1 MRHCGCC
8 CCRRRGLACHGC
20 HCSSCV
26 RRARGLCRLLLS
38 FLLLLF
44 LSQIYPRRSRLQ
56 KFKKVRTSCQPQTGL
71 KLSKNPTSSN
81 KLGYSHN
88 PGGTANIVI
97 ANRISL
103 KIDMAKN
110 NPIRPSMPIL
120 RYQTPSLIFIG
131 QRGNM
136 TIAKTIARNPPRTI
150 LAWFASPHKAR
161 QSGALLGI
169 LAAAQS

>member
-1 MRHCGCC
+1 VDVVVADAGA
-8 CCRRRGLACHGC
+8 GWPVIAAIVEAAFAEPACFVDFFFPFFFSYSQISTAPH
-20 HCSSCV
+20 
-26 RRARGLCRLLLS
+26 LLS
-38 FLLLLF
+38 VQGL
-44 LSQIYPRRSRLQ
+44 
-56 KFKKVRTSCQPQTGL
+56 TSCQPQTGL

-81 KLGYSHN
+81 KFGYNHN

-103 KIDMAKN
+103 NIAMAKN

-136 TIAKTIARNPPRTI
+136 TIAKTT
-150 LAWFASPHKAR
+150 ASAP
-161 QSGALLGI
+161 
-169 LAAAQS
+169 AAYSFCLI